1 MAPRSLSALYDVF
14 TDHGDRNSVH
24 GKPAIREGSF
34 PEATFA
40 EASKERMDFRVRRS
54 SWISKRR
61 SKKQLKT

>member
-1 MAPRSLSALYDVF
+1 MVLRPLYALYDVF
-14 TDHGDRNSVH
+14 TDHDDRNSVH
-24 GKPAIREGSF
+24 GKPAIRKGSF